1 MNDEQQL
8 RIEAMKL
15 AAQLIRDYKLKD
27 NLILC
32 LRKYIN
38 SYSRKKFNYGEYK
51 INK

>member
-27 NLILC
+27 NLISL
-32 LRKYIN
+32 
-38 SYSRKKFNYGEYK
+38 SKKVYK
-51 INK
+51 FLQQEEI

>member
-27 NLILC
+27 SLITL
-32 LRKYIN
+32 
-38 SYSRKKFNYGEYK
+38 SKKVYK
-51 INK
+51 FLQQEEI

>member
-27 NLILC
+27 NLITLS
-32 LRKYIN
+32 KNVY
-38 SYSRKKFNYGEYK
+38 KFLQQEE
-51 INK
+51 I

>member
-27 NLILC
+27 NLISLF
-32 LRKYIN
+32 
-38 SYSRKKFNYGEYK
+38 KKVYK
-51 INK
+51 FLQQEEI

>member
-27 NLILC
+27 NLITL
-32 LRKYIN
+32 
-38 SYSRKKFNYGEYK
+38 SKKVYK
-51 INK
+51 FLQQEEM

>member
-27 NLILC
+27 NLITL
-32 LRKYIN
+32 
-38 SYSRKKFNYGEYK
+38 SKKVYK
-51 INK
+51 FLQQEEI